1 MFSFDHTKRKEC
13 MIFRKGSR
21 KAKSQQ
27 LGTCIVG
34 KIAVRFFLIGFAV
47 GGGTKRKEM
56 HVCWRYFEAHSCVQS
71 VRARNTEIPN
81 KNKLPFAFHC

>member
-13 MIFRKGSR
+13 LIFRKGSR

-34 KIAVRFFLIGFAV
+34 KIAVRFSLIGFAV
-47 GGGTKRKEM
+47 GGGQRERKCM
-56 HVCWRYFEAHSCVQS
+56 YVGDILRHTLVYNQ
-71 VRARNTEIPN
+71 
-81 KNKLPFAFHC
+81 